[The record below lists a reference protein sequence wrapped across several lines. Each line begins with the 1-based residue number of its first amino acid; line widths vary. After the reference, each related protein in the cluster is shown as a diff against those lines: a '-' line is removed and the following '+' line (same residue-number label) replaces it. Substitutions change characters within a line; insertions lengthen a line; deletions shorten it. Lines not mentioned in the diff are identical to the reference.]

1 MSSSMRLLIRIVLAK
16 GKWSADHPPSG
27 MRLHTTMVVERHK
40 LCQCMWEAESID
52 VVRNYLEPELGEAS
66 INTYGLVD
74 LIEPLA
80 DGEIR

>member
-1 MSSSMRLLIRIVLAK
+1 MFIVIQHEITDPELFWQKAS
-16 GKWSADHPPSG
+16 GMLTHPPSG

-52 VVRNYLEPELGEAS
+52 VVRDFLEPELGKAS

-74 LIEPLA
+74 PDSAI
-80 DGEIR
+80 G